1 MAKGA
6 NQKLKLLYIAKY
18 FMENTDE
25 EHFVT
30 VPEIISYLNS
40 NDISAERKAVYDD
53 IECLKL
59 FGLDICCEK
68 AKTFNYYLASR
79 EFETPEL
86 KLLVDAVQASK
97 VISV

>member
-40 NDISAERKAVYDD
+40 NDISAERKAIYDD

-59 FGLDICCEK
+59 FGLDICTVKIIKCAYFYK
-68 AKTFNYYLASR
+68 NFFQISICTPFRSAK
-79 EFETPEL
+79 
-86 KLLVDAVQASK
+86 Q
-97 VISV
+97 